1 MAQGSK
7 KRTTG
12 KGKSG
17 TGRTGRVQEVQE
29 IPEFLRGEVLIIV
42 SLAAAVLLF
51 LSNFHLCG
59 VVGDFLRGV
68 QLGLFGAVGYV
79 FPVLLFMGISFYVSN
94 AGSLKAVIKLA
105 GGGRRDFS
113 LLPGIQ
119 FKRQRRRADWRMS
132 VVYAAGGCG
141 KYWDLPSA
149 DCPFDYLLCGY
160 YRKVGG

>member
-12 KGKSG
+12 KSNSG
-17 TGRTGRVQEVQE
+17 AGRTKRTQEVQE

-68 QLGLFGAVGYV
+68 QLGLFGAVG
-79 FPVLLFMGISFYVSN
+79 
-94 AGSLKAVIKLA
+94 
-105 GGGRRDFS
+105 
-113 LLPGIQ
+113 
-119 FKRQRRRADWRMS
+119 
-132 VVYAAGGCG
+132 
-141 KYWDLPSA
+141 
-149 DCPFDYLLCGY
+149 
-160 YRKVGG
+160 